1 MQKNISWQKELGFK
15 TVWILVS
22 FFLVSSVQA
31 KELTLE
37 QALGLAEK
45 NATELEV
52 LDAEHA
58 LATAS
63 FQRSAQA
70 FLPKISIDAT
80 LLRADSSLIN
90 DIPVP
95 LRSLPPRIGYR
106 DFGPVDGMIR
116 GIQVI
121 QPVFNAD
128 ASKAREQAKK
138 EVQARRLA
146 YQWGEQMLR
155 FQVAGSYYAVAVR
168 QADERATRMAL
179 EAAQQAQNMADGA
192 YQEGLVAKLDV
203 VRAEAEVAAGK
214 ARVRTAEAEVHKA
227 RINFAV
233 LLGLPPQKHFILT
246 SDLPEP
252 LPPVTEK
259 MPSKKRS
266 DLKAREAEQEA
277 AATGLDKAK
286 ARRLPRI
293 NLLAR
298 QQWFDGDAPFDM
310 YADGWLVAL
319 TLQWSLFDGLGRQGE
334 IAEARARKTLARIG
348 VEHTRRTIEKE
359 QQLAISE
366 WRAAWSAWQASVNA
380 LEPAEDSVS
389 LAHRRY
395 EEGLG
400 NMTDLLTTQA
410 SLYQHRLEY
419 TRYHYKVLLASMN
432 YCLRYGKDPL
442 TVLSGEIR

>member
-1 MQKNISWQKELGFK
+1 MKA
-15 TVWILVS
+15 VWMIVS
-22 FFLVSSVQA
+22 FFLISSAQA

-37 QALGLAEK
+37 QALDLAEK
-45 NATELEV
+45 NATELQI
-52 LDAEHA
+52 LDAEHT

-70 FLPKISIDAT
+70 FLPKISLDAT

-95 LRSLPPRIGYR
+95 LSILPPRLGYR

-128 ASKAREQAKK
+128 ALKAREQANKA
-138 EVQARRLA
+138 VQARRLA
-146 YQWGEQMLR
+146 YQWGEQLMR

-179 EAAQQAQNMADGA
+179 EAAQQAQDMADGA

-203 VRAEAEVAAGK
+203 VRAQAEVAAGT
-214 ARVRTAEAEVHKA
+214 ARVKTAEAEVRKA

-233 LLGLPPQKHFILT
+233 LLDLPPEEHFILT
-246 SDLPEP
+246 SDLPVPVPP
-252 LPPVTEK
+252 LTEQ

-277 AATGLDKAK
+277 AAAGLDKAK

-298 QQWFDGDAPFDM
+298 QQWFDGDEPFDM

-319 TLQWSLFDGLGRQGE
+319 NLQWSLFDGLARKGE

-348 VEHTRRTIEKE
+348 VEHTRRTVKKE
-359 QQLAISE
+359 QELAISE
-366 WRAAWSAWQASVNA
+366 WRAAWSAWQASVDA
-380 LEPAEDSVS
+380 LEAAQDALK

-400 NMTDLLTTQA
+400 NMTDLLATQA
-410 SLYQHRLEY
+410 SLFQRRLEY
-419 TRYHYKVLLASMN
+419 TRYHYKALLASMN

-442 TVLSGEIR
+442 TVLPEEIR

>member
-1 MQKNISWQKELGFK
+1 MLKNISWEKELGFK
-15 TVWILVS
+15 AVWILVS
-22 FFLVSSVQA
+22 FFLGSSAQA
-31 KELTLE
+31 RDLTLE
-37 QALGLAEK
+37 QALELAEK
-45 NATELEV
+45 NATELQI

-95 LRSLPPRIGYR
+95 LLSLPPRLDYR

-121 QPVFNAD
+121 QPIFNAD
-128 ASKAREQAKK
+128 ALKARKQANK

-146 YQWGEQMLR
+146 YQWGEQLLR
-155 FQVAGSYYAVAVR
+155 FQVAGFYYAVAVSE
-168 QADERATRMAL
+168 ADERASRMAL
-179 EAAQQAQNMADGA
+179 EAALQAQDMADGA

-203 VRAEAEVAAGK
+203 VRAQAEVAAGT
-214 ARVRTAEAEVHKA
+214 ARVRTAEAEVRQA

-233 LLGLPPQKHFILT
+233 LLDLPPQEHFVLT

-252 LPPVTEK
+252 VPPVTEE

-266 DLKAREAEQEA
+266 DLKAREAEQA
-277 AATGLDKAK
+277 AAIAGLDKAK
-286 ARRLPRI
+286 AQRLPRI

-298 QQWFDGDAPFDM
+298 QQWFDGDKPFDM
-310 YADGWLVAL
+310 SADGWLVAL
-319 TLQWSLFDGLGRQGE
+319 NLQWSLFDGLGRKGE
-334 IAEARARKTLARIG
+334 IAEARARKNLARIG
-348 VEHTRRTIEKE
+348 VERARRTIEKE
-359 QQLAISE
+359 QQLTVSE
-366 WRAAWSAWQASVNA
+366 WRAAWAAWQASVNA
-380 LEPAEDSVS
+380 LEPAENALR

-400 NMTDLLTTQA
+400 NMTDLLATQA
-410 SLYQHRLEY
+410 GLYQHRLEY

-432 YCLRYGKDPL
+432 YCLGYGKDPL
-442 TVLSGEIR
+442 TFLPGEIR

>member
-1 MQKNISWQKELGFK
+1 LK
-15 TVWILVS
+15 TVCMMVL

-37 QALGLAEK
+37 QALDLAKK
-45 NATELEV
+45 NTTELQI

-70 FLPKISIDAT
+70 FLPKISIDT
-80 LLRADSSLIN
+80 TFVRTDSSLIS

-95 LRSLPPRIGYR
+95 LPGLVPRLSYR

-128 ASKAREQAKK
+128 ALKAREQANKL
-138 EVQARRLA
+138 VQARRMA
-146 YQWGEQMLR
+146 YEWGEQVIR
-155 FQVAGSYYAVAVR
+155 FQVAGSYYAVAVS
-168 QADERATRMAL
+168 QADERAARMAL
-179 EAAQQAQNMADGA
+179 EAALKAQAMATGA
-192 YQEGLVAKLDV
+192 YQEGFAAKLDV
-203 VRAEAEVAAGK
+203 VRAHAEVAAGR
-214 ARVRTAEAEVHKA
+214 ARIGTAEAQVRKA
-227 RINFAV
+227 RINLAV
-233 LLGLPPQKHFILT
+233 LLDLPPQEHFILT
-246 SDLPEP
+246 GDLPEP
-252 LPPVTEK
+252 LPPLEERT
-259 MPSKKRS
+259 PSKKRS

-277 AATGLDKAK
+277 ASAGVDKAK
-286 ARRLPRI
+286 AQRLPRI

-298 QQWFDGDAPFDM
+298 QQWFDGDDPFDM
-310 YADGWLVAL
+310 SADGWLVAIN
-319 TLQWSLFDGLGRQGE
+319 LQWSLFDGLGNQGE

-348 VEHTRRTIEKE
+348 VEHTRRMIEKE

-366 WRAAWSAWQASVNA
+366 WQAAWSAWQASVNA
-380 LEPAEDSVS
+380 LTAAKEALK

-395 EEGLG
+395 EENLG
-400 NMTDLLTTQA
+400 DMADLLSTQA
-410 SLYQHRLEY
+410 ALYQRRLEY
-419 TRYHYKVLLASMN
+419 TRYHYNALLASMN

-442 TVLSGEIR
+442 TVLPGEFR